1 LCKRFM
7 YLITKRKFLCQYLVF
22 VIQIKSLVNQTLVLP
37 TVVIQTKFV
46 VILVTELVVIQIKLV
61 MSED

>member
-1 LCKRFM
+1 M